1 MNHHEILAAKIYSFS
16 KKRGLLSRMD
26 FSFFIFIRRLIPW
39 FSIWFFSLGYG
50 KVKSFNFENEIIP
63 LLEEYCYDC
72 HGEGAKKG
80 GFKIDELIGLGAFK
94 QNQKKWDRVWKN
106 LNNRNM
112 PPANVFQPYDPEI
125 SKILTWI
132 EEASF
137 RPNLAEEDSGNAR
150 LRRLNR
156 TEYENTIQDIFGIE
170 IDAESYFP
178 ADDTGYG
185 FDTIGEVLTLS
196 PLLMEKYLGMAKVVM
211 QKVLGPIKEEN
222 ESVQFFAENIEGG
235 RQYESLRVLPQRGS
249 FEINH
254 TSTIKGEYEVK
265 VWASASRAGNEFA
278 KMQVQVNGR
287 EIQTF
292 SIESEYPRK
301 SIYRFPFQGN
311 ENQRNKISLSF
322 TNDFYDPEN
331 RNPKRRDRNL
341 YVEKIEI
348 LTPKDFNL
356 SFRESRLRLLGESET
371 QNIKDHHALFSFKKW
386 LPRIYRTD
394 LNSDDFTKHEFFF
407 REMRAKGLASIE
419 AVRQT
424 FKAALISPRFIFREE
439 SMDFAKPDKID
450 EFALAH
456 RLSYFLWSS
465 VPDDT
470 LWELAKNRELRKNLK
485 KEFQRML
492 SDPKINAFIENFS
505 GQWLQ
510 LRDLKLAT
518 PNPDQF
524 PEFSDSIRVSM
535 IRETEEF
542 IKYLLM
548 QNLPVGTLLSANFSM
563 VNHEL
568 AKYYGLPGNFTEEFQ
583 RVVFTGEDLAK
594 RGGILTHG
602 SILAITSNPTRTSP
616 VKRGKW
622 VLENL
627 LAAPPREPPPNVTDL
642 EEPIKKDNRVLTL
655 REQMAQ
661 HSKNPMCYSCHAS
674 MDNLGYAM
682 ENFNA
687 IGKWRTEEDGV
698 PLDVLGKLS
707 SGEEFNGVQEL
718 QSFLKNHKKQAIVR
732 CIIKKLLTYG
742 LGRGLTY
749 KDRALVDDIL
759 ANFSDKDVLLA
770 DLLFAVIESESFQNG
785 Y

>member
-1 MNHHEILAAKIYSFS
+1 MVY
-16 KKRGLLSRMD
+16 
-26 FSFFIFIRRLIPW
+26 SFFIALRRFVPW
-39 FSIWFFSLGYG
+39 LSIWFFSVGYG
-50 KVKSFNFENEIIP
+50 KTSSLNFESEVIP

-112 PPANVFQPYDPEI
+112 PPANVSQPYDPEI
-125 SKILTWI
+125 SRILTWI

-137 RPNLAEEDSGNAR
+137 TPELTDENSGNAR
-150 LRRLNR
+150 LRRINR
-156 TEYENTIQDIFGIE
+156 TEYENTIKDIFGIE

-196 PLLMEKYLGMAKVVM
+196 PLLMEKYLGMAEVVM
-211 QKVLGPIKEEN
+211 QKVLGPIQEEKE
-222 ESVQFFAENIEGG
+222 SLRFFAENIEGG
-235 RQYESLRVLPQRGS
+235 RQYGNLRVLPQRGS
-249 FEINH
+249 FQINH
-254 TSTIKGEYEVK
+254 TTIIKGEYEVN

-278 KMQVQVNGR
+278 KMQAQVNGQ

-292 SIESEYPRK
+292 SIESEYPTK
-301 SIYRFPFQGN
+301 SMYRFRFQGN
-311 ENQRNKISLSF
+311 ENQRNKITLSF
-322 TNDFYDPEN
+322 TNDFYNPQN

-341 YVEKIEI
+341 YLEKIEI
-348 LTPKDFNL
+348 LTPKALNL
-356 SFRESRLRLLGESET
+356 SFRESRLRLLGETET
-371 QNIKDHHALFSFKKW
+371 QNIKDHHALSSFEKW

-394 LNSDDFTKHEFFF
+394 LTAKDFAKYEFFF
-407 REMRAKGLASIE
+407 REMRAKGLSTIE
-419 AVRQT
+419 AVRQV

-439 SMDFAKPDKID
+439 SMDFEKSDKIS

-470 LWELAKNRELRKNLK
+470 LWNLAKNQELRKNLK
-485 KEFQRML
+485 KEFLRML
-492 SDPKINAFIENFS
+492 SDPKLNAFIENFS

-524 PEFSDSIRVSM
+524 PEFSDAVRASM

-542 IKYLLM
+542 FKYLLM
-548 QNLPVGTLLSANFSM
+548 QNLPVDTLLSANFSM
-563 VNHEL
+563 VNQEM
-568 AKYYGLPGNFTEEFQ
+568 AKFYGLPGNFTEEFK
-583 RVVFTGEDLAK
+583 RVVFTGGDSAK

-616 VKRGKW
+616 VRRGKW

-627 LAAPPREPPPNVTDL
+627 LAAPPREPPPNVAEL
-642 EEPIKKDNRVLTL
+642 EEPNLKNNQGLTL
-655 REQMAQ
+655 REQMAH

-687 IGKWRTEEDGV
+687 IGKWRTEEDGM
-698 PLDVLGKLS
+698 PLDVFGKLS
-707 SGEEFNGVQEL
+707 SGEEFKGVQEL
-718 QSFLKNHKKQAIVR
+718 QRFLNNNKKQAIVR

-749 KDRALVDDIL
+749 KDRTLVDDIL
-759 ANFSDKDVLLA
+759 SNFSDKDVLLA
-770 DLLFAVIESESFQNG
+770 DLLFAVIKSDSFQNG

>member
-1 MNHHEILAAKIYSFS
+1 
-16 KKRGLLSRMD
+16 MD
-26 FSFFIFIRRLIPW
+26 FSFFISLKRIIPW

-112 PPANVFQPYDPEI
+112 PPANVLQPYDPEI

-137 RPNLAEEDSGNAR
+137 PPDLAEEDSGIAR

-170 IDAESYFP
+170 IDAEGYFP

-196 PLLMEKYLGMAKVVM
+196 PLLMEKYLGMAEVVM
-211 QKVLGPIKEEN
+211 QKVLGPIQEEKDPLR
-222 ESVQFFAENIEGG
+222 FFAENIEGG
-235 RQYESLRVLPQRGS
+235 RQYGNLRVLPQRGS
-249 FEINH
+249 FQINH

-278 KMQVQVNGR
+278 KMQVQVNGQ

-301 SIYRFPFQGN
+301 SMYRFPFQGN
-311 ENQRNKISLSF
+311 ENQRNRITINF
-322 TNDFYDPEN
+322 INDFYDPKN

-348 LTPKDFNL
+348 LTPKGLNL
-356 SFRESRLRLLGESET
+356 SFRESRLRLLGESER
-371 QNIKDHHALFSFKKW
+371 QNIKDHHALFSLKRW

-394 LNSDDFTKHEFFF
+394 LTSEDFTKHEFFF
-407 REMRAKGLASIE
+407 REMRAKGLSPIE
-419 AVRQT
+419 AVRQA

-439 SMDFAKPDKID
+439 AMDVEKPDKIS

-465 VPDDT
+465 IPDDT
-470 LWELAKNRELRKNLK
+470 LWELAKNQELRRNLK
-485 KEFQRML
+485 KEFLRML
-492 SDPKINAFIENFS
+492 SDPKLNAFIENFS

-524 PEFSDSIRVSM
+524 PEFSDAVRASM

-542 IKYLLM
+542 FKYLLI
-548 QNLPVGTLLSANFSM
+548 QNLPVDTLLSANFSM
-563 VNHEL
+563 VNQEM
-568 AKYYGLPGNFTEEFQ
+568 AKFYGLPGDFTEEFK
-583 RVVFTGEDLAK
+583 RVVFTGEESAK

-627 LAAPPREPPPNVTDL
+627 LAAPPREPPPNVTEL
-642 EEPIKKDNRVLTL
+642 EKPITKDNRVLTL

-687 IGKWRTEEDGV
+687 IGKWRTEEDGM

-707 SGEEFNGVQEL
+707 SGEKFDGVQEL
-718 QSFLKNHKKQAIVR
+718 QRFLKNHKKQAMVR

-742 LGRGLTY
+742 LGRGLNY

-759 ANFSDKDVLLA
+759 SDFSGKDVLLA

-785 Y
+785 N

>member
-1 MNHHEILAAKIYSFS
+1 M
-16 KKRGLLSRMD
+16 
-26 FSFFIFIRRLIPW
+26 
-39 FSIWFFSLGYG
+39 
-50 KVKSFNFENEIIP
+50 KSFNFENEIIP
-63 LLEEYCYDC
+63 LLEEYCFDC

-112 PPANVFQPYDPEI
+112 PPANVPQPDDPEI
-125 SKILTWI
+125 SSILTWI
-132 EEASF
+132 EDASF
-137 RPNLAEEDSGNAR
+137 KPDLADDDFENAR

-185 FDTIGEVLTLS
+185 FDTIAEVLTLS
-196 PLLMEKYLGMAKVVM
+196 PLLMEKYLGMAEIVM
-211 QKVLGPIKEEN
+211 QKVLGPIQEEN
-222 ESVQFFAENIEGG
+222 QSVQFFAENIAGG

-249 FEINH
+249 FQINH
-254 TSTIKGEYEVK
+254 TSTIEGEYEVK
-265 VWASASRAGNEFA
+265 VWASASRAGHEFA
-278 KMQVQVNGR
+278 KMQAQVNGQ

-301 SIYRFPFQGN
+301 SMYRFRFQGE
-311 ENQRNKISLSF
+311 ENQPNQISLSF
-322 TNDFYDPEN
+322 TNDFYDPKN

-348 LTPKDFNL
+348 LIPQGLDL
-356 SFRESRLRLLGESET
+356 SFRKTRLRLLGESET

-386 LPRIYRTD
+386 LPRIYRIELTEK
-394 LNSDDFTKHEFFF
+394 DFAKHEFFF
-407 REMRAKGLASIE
+407 RDMRAKGLSSIE
-419 AVRQT
+419 AVRET

-439 SMDFAKPDKID
+439 SKGFEKPDKID

-485 KEFQRML
+485 KEFLRML
-492 SDPKINAFIENFS
+492 SDPKLNAFIENFS

-510 LRDLKLAT
+510 LRDLKLT
-518 PNPDQF
+518 SPNPDQF
-524 PEFSDSIRVSM
+524 PEFSDSVRVSM

-542 IKYLLM
+542 FKYLLM
-548 QNLPVGTLLSANFSM
+548 ENLPVDTLLSANFSM
-563 VNHEL
+563 VNQEL
-568 AKYYGLPGNFTEEFQ
+568 AKFYGLPGNFTEEFQ

-602 SILAITSNPTRTSP
+602 SILAITSNATRTSP

-627 LAAPPREPPPNVTDL
+627 LAAPPREPPPNVTEL
-642 EEPIKKDNRVLTL
+642 EEPITKGNRVLTL

-707 SGEEFNGVQEL
+707 SGEKFNGVQEL
-718 QSFLKNHKKQAIVR
+718 QRFLKKHKKQAIVR

-759 ANFSDKDVLLA
+759 SNFSGKDVLLA